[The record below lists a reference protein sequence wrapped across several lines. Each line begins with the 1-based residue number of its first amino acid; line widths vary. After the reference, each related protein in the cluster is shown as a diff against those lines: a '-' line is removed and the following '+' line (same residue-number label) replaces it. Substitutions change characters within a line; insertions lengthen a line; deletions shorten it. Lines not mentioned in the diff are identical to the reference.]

1 MKTLLFIIIVAVFWV
16 FIGFII
22 SLIHIHRDKFA
33 LDKINKR
40 LDEFI
45 EKKKEED
52 NNVEKII
59 TNHVISSESDKK
71 KKHI

>member
-1 MKTLLFIIIVAVFWV
+1 MKTFVFIIIVAVFWV

-45 EKKKEED
+45 EKKKEEESS
-52 NNVEKII
+52 EKII